1 MVEKPSIR
9 DQDYPEKVSDLF
21 KDGLGKQDLEHSD
34 EVFYPSFVFKE
45 IVVAM
50 TIFILV
56 VFFLAVVFPAGL
68 EDPADPAD
76 ANFLPKPEWYFL
88 ALYQL
93 QKYFPVKLEVV
104 ATFIIPMGSIVL
116 LFLLP
121 FIDRSPENRPRK
133 RPLGMLFLAL
143 GISAILVLTFLGI
156 FSS

>member
-1 MVEKPSIR
+1 MEKKLNT
-9 DQDYPEKVSDLF
+9 QGLNHTEKVSTLF
-21 KDGLGKQDLEHSD
+21 KDEPDSQALEHSD

-93 QKYFPVKLEVV
+93 QKYFPVKFEVI
-104 ATFIIPMGSIVL
+104 ATFIIPMGSLLL

-121 FIDRSPENRPRK
+121 FIDRKSETRPRK
-133 RPLGMLFLAL
+133 RPLSMVFLTL
-143 GISAILVLTFLGI
+143 GILAILVLTFLGI

>member
-1 MVEKPSIR
+1 MEEKLIKLP
-9 DQDYPEKVSDLF
+9 DQDYSEKPGS
-21 KDGLGKQDLEHSD
+21 QDLEDS
-34 EVFYPSFVFKE
+34 EEIFYPSFVFKE

-50 TIFILV
+50 MIFILV
-56 VFFLAVVFPAGL
+56 VFILAVVFPAGL

-93 QKYFPVKLEVV
+93 QKYFPVKFEVI
-104 ATFIIPMGSIVL
+104 ATFIIPIGSLVL

-121 FIDRSPENRPRK
+121 FIDRNPETRPRK
-133 RPLGMLFLAL
+133 RPLGMASLAV
-143 GISAILVLTFLGI
+143 GILIVLTLTFLGI